1 MFDRAGEAAGC
12 GVIDGASSAKN
23 SIRSI
28 SEMRLPE
35 QMTAAVPTVRVSYS
49 LQALQIQFGPGLQ
62 SFHLQAE
69 EIIPDASRI
78 SVSPSRTDA
87 QASCPD
93 QGSTGACGGTK
104 RGAAAIFRMRRTA
117 MYDHDS
123 KVFGG
128 RDHAAVPGGMI
139 KNPPP

>member
-12 GVIDGASSAKN
+12 GVIDGVSSAKD

-35 QMTAAVPTVRVSYS
+35 QMTAAVQTVRVSYS

-69 EIIPDASRI
+69 ENIPDASRI

-104 RGAAAIFRMRRTA
+104 GGAAVILRMRRTA
-117 MYDHDS
+117 MYDHD
-123 KVFGG
+123 
-128 RDHAAVPGGMI
+128 
-139 KNPPP
+139 